1 MKYITLDF
9 NGIKT
14 LRELHEYFKTVFQL
28 PKHYGRNMDALWD
41 CLHCAYDEQTT
52 INLKNVSSIPNEMRE
67 EVEIMLELFCDLEQ
81 KNMEVCVQ
89 VEDEKSVF
97 NISDYM
103 V

>member
-1 MKYITLDF
+1 MQRIFTVYIIRLLKRSCAVQYVCT
-9 NGIKT
+9 
-14 LRELHEYFKTVFQL
+14 TVKL
-28 PKHYGRNMDALWD
+28 PD
-41 CLHCAYDEQTT
+41 QS
-52 INLKNVSSIPNEMRE
+52 IVVKNVSAIPNEMRE

-81 KNMEVCVQ
+81 KNMEVRVQ